1 MARLRARSQHV
12 RGTGDGDRGTD
23 VPRATAAGGAGH
35 AVPAARTEMVTGE
48 TPPGAP
54 RARREPGAKASPD
67 LALYCRIKTQ
77 AIGAWRRR
85 EPTEVLRLCAKA
97 DRIALRL
104 DLSRAATHLR
114 AVEECRR
121 WAVAQLAH

>member
-1 MARLRARSQHV
+1 MTRLRARSQHA
-12 RGTGDGDRGTD
+12 RGTSDGEWRTDLLPGSPTLDTDQGTLR
-23 VPRATAAGGAGH
+23 P
-35 AVPAARTEMVTGE
+35 RTESVTGE
-48 TPPGAP
+48 TASEVP
-54 RARREPGAKASPD
+54 RQRRGPGAKASPD

-97 DRIALRL
+97 DRIAPRL
-104 DLSRAATHLR
+104 DLSRAGTHLR